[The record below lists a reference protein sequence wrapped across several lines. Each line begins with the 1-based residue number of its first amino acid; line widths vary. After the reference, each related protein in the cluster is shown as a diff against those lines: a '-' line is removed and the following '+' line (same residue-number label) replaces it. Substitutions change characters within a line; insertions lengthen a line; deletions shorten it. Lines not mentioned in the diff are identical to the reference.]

1 MTTRTTRKPVTPK
14 PSPLTR
20 IADDL
25 RAALSSNTGP
35 AWVQRRWAPDIDLV
49 LQHDRTN
56 NRWRL
61 AATTIDRHAPAP
73 ETLYLLSLAFKAPN
87 DDWRIETRQR
97 KSPLGDYSTQ
107 VAEVTWTE
115 RPTP

>member
-1 MTTRTTRKPVTPK
+1 MTTRTTRKPK
-14 PSPLTR
+14 PSPLAY
-20 IADDL
+20 IADEL
-25 RAALSSNTGP
+25 RSALSSDYGP
-35 AWVQRRWAPDIDLV
+35 TWVQRRWAPDIDLV
-49 LQHDRTN
+49 LQRDRTN

-61 AATTIDRHAPAP
+61 AATTTDRHAPSP